1 MIIFVPFGKRR
12 QQVSWSPEARALFTQ
27 IADEV
32 GNEPDVRV
40 GLQRTGELTRR
51 PMIFVRRQLV
61 AAGFEDGIAARLG
74 DEDKARALQ
83 FPACRELSRRVPL
96 PMRRMVAMPWPA
108 HAQWRE
114 FIHAAVNA
122 AHSRV

>member
-1 MIIFVPFGKRR
+1 MVVILPFGKRR
-12 QQVSWSPEARALFTQ
+12 KPVSWVPEARALFTQ

-32 GNEPDVRV
+32 GNESDVRV

-61 AAGFEDGIAARLG
+61 VAGYEDGIAARL
-74 DEDKARALQ
+74 DEEDKARALQ
-83 FPACRELSRRVPL
+83 ISACLELSRRVPP
-96 PMRRMVAMPWPA
+96 PMRRMIAMPWSA

-122 AHSRV
+122 AHNRI